1 MKRGG
6 LYSRIDSI
14 SCLSRDNGIMPLIP
28 LEDRLRNAVRKSS
41 AGIIVPVVMTAR
53 STLRPIHI
61 EDLMSV
67 IKDKYFT

>member
-14 SCLSRDNGIMPLIP
+14 SCLSWNDSVMSGLAFKN
-28 LEDRLRNAVRKSS
+28 RLKDAVRKSS